1 MRDLQTISTNAA
13 RRRQAKVATVL
24 SLYHRMPHYQRRD
37 RRVSTQLLRHRVSRW
52 RVMRLA
58 LELLFAEQTGAE
70 AVANMDH

>member
-13 RRRQAKVATVL
+13 RRRQAKVAPSRPFTIKCRITSAEMARL
-24 SLYHRMPHYQRRD
+24 DAIAS
-37 RRVSTQLLRHRVSRW
+37 RHRVSRW